1 AGDVFG
7 PKPATL
13 WAAVEVG
20 RSLVSRSVR
29 VGEVPSSNLGPPM
42 EGPRIAGPFLF
53 ERRGCSFP
61 TGARALLVRPE
72 MSAPQAAP
80 RRGGE
85 VPGSNLGTPINP
97 QTAGNALV
105 DRGARP
111 NAAKIGPLGRAS
123 LPRSRHSRSPVAPSA
138 GVGKRIGEWDNLV
151 RWPAAAA
158 ASFILGP

>member
-80 RRGGE
+80 RRVGE
-85 VPGSNLGTPINP
+85 VPGSDLGTPMEGPRI
-97 QTAGNALV
+97 AGPFVRAARLLV
-105 DRGARP
+105 SDGRTSSAR
-111 NAAKIGPLGRAS
+111 
-123 LPRSRHSRSPVAPSA
+123 AP
-138 GVGKRIGEWDNLV
+138 
-151 RWPAAAA
+151 
-158 ASFILGP
+158 